1 MRVEST
7 TLVPSVDTTVYIV
20 LDDFGKIGRSYR
32 ETDETRSDLDAVVS
46 DILSEQFKR
55 PLRVVAFNT
64 AEGGFALRP
73 RTEPKTDLAS
83 WVHLPVARITLD
95 AQRKVDIPFAVTV
108 PANATPGEMPA
119 TVAMLYVIASSGNEN

>member
-1 MRVEST
+1 MRVETT

-46 DILSEQFKR
+46 DMLSGQFNR

-64 AEGGFALRP
+64 AEGWSRDCSEDVAWRVALEATRRGVRLPDRVQEFVEYHIGLQEALR
-73 RTEPKTDLAS
+73 
-83 WVHLPVARITLD
+83 V
-95 AQRKVDIPFAVTV
+95 Q
-108 PANATPGEMPA
+108 
-119 TVAMLYVIASSGNEN
+119 NEA